1 MTIVE
6 IIFSSFS
13 AASLLISAYVLLKRS
28 KAQNSVDGSAALL
41 NYDKAVLSLQTQI
54 EAQEKHYKDEQ
65 ARKEKEYE
73 KQKKEFLE
81 RDQARDK
88 EVQELRDRMIVM
100 QRRIEEQDRTFADER
115 KKLIN
120 WAERLSHQVYSLGGI
135 PVPIEIHPVSTDD

>member
-1 MTIVE
+1 MTITE

-28 KAQNSVDGSAALL
+28 RSQNSVDGSAALL

-54 EAQEKHYKDEQ
+54 EEQEKHYK
-65 ARKEKEYE
+65 E
-73 KQKKEFLE
+73 KQKEFLE
-81 RDQARDK
+81 RDTARDN
-88 EVQELRDRMIVM
+88 EVKELRARMIVM
-100 QRRIEEQDRTFADER
+100 QRRIEEQDRTFAER
-115 KKLIN
+115 EARLTN

>member
-54 EAQEKHYKDEQ
+54 EKQEKHYK
-65 ARKEKEYE
+65 E
-73 KQKKEFLE
+73 KQKEFLE
-81 RDQARDK
+81 RDTLRDK
-88 EVQELRDRMIVM
+88 EVKELRDRMIVM
-100 QRRIEEQDRTFADER
+100 QRRIEEQDRTFAER
-115 KKLIN
+115 EAKLVN
-120 WAERLSHQVYSLGGI
+120 WAERLSHQVYSLGGV
-135 PVPIEIHPVSTDD
+135 PVPIEIKLNIDD

>member
-54 EAQEKHYKDEQ
+54 EEQEKHYK
-65 ARKEKEYE
+65 E
-73 KQKKEFLE
+73 KQKEFLE
-81 RDQARDK
+81 RDTLRDK
-88 EVQELRDRMIVM
+88 EVKELRDRMIVM
-100 QRRIEEQDRTFADER
+100 QRRIEEQDRTFAER
-115 KKLIN
+115 EAKLVN
-120 WAERLSHQVYSLGGI
+120 WAERLSHQVYSLGGV
-135 PVPIEIHPVSTDD
+135 PVPIEIKLNIDD

>member
-54 EAQEKHYKDEQ
+54 EEQENHYK
-65 ARKEKEYE
+65 E
-73 KQKKEFLE
+73 KQKEFLE
-81 RDQARDK
+81 RDTTRDN
-88 EVQELRDRMIVM
+88 EVKELRARMIVM
-100 QRRIEEQDRTFADER
+100 QRRIEEQDRTFAER
-115 KKLIN
+115 EARLTN

>member
-54 EAQEKHYKDEQ
+54 EEQEKHYK
-65 ARKEKEYE
+65 E
-73 KQKKEFLE
+73 KQKEFAE
-81 RDQARDK
+81 RDEARDK
-88 EVQELRDRMIVM
+88 EVKELRDRMIVM
-100 QRRIEEQDRTFADER
+100 QRRIEEQDRTFAER
-115 KKLIN
+115 EAKLVN
-120 WAERLSHQVYSLGGI
+120 WAERLSHQVYSLGGV
-135 PVPIEIHPVSTDD
+135 PVPIEIKLNIDD

>member
-1 MTIVE
+1 MTTVE

-54 EAQEKHYKDEQ
+54 EEQEKHYK
-65 ARKEKEYE
+65 E
-73 KQKKEFLE
+73 KQKEFLD
-81 RDQARDK
+81 RDTARDN
-88 EVQELRDRMIVM
+88 EVKELRGRMIVM
-100 QRRIEEQDRTFADER
+100 QRRIEEQDRTFAER
-115 KKLIN
+115 EARLTN

-135 PVPIEIHPVSTDD
+135 PVPIDIHPVSTDD

>member
-65 ARKEKEYE
+65 AKKEKEYE
-73 KQKKEFLE
+73 KQKKEFAE
-81 RDQARDK
+81 RDEARDK
-88 EVQELRDRMIVM
+88 EVKELRDRMIVM
-100 QRRIEEQDRTFADER
+100 QRRIEEQDRTFAER
-115 KKLIN
+115 EAKLVN
-120 WAERLSHQVYSLGGI
+120 WAERLSHQVYSLGGV
-135 PVPIEIHPVSTDD
+135 PVPIEIKLTIDD